1 MNLDRLAPVQGISI
15 IILFLIGSTLFIGGT
30 GEAGNDS
37 WIATLLAIALSVP
50 LYACFARLA
59 WLYPGKNLFDMLE
72 SAFGKAVGKLVSLLY
87 VWYAF
92 HLGAMVLRNF
102 GEFTKSVTLTETPM
116 FVPMLSIGL
125 VCIWVTRLG
134 IDVFGRSAQLLMVFV
149 VLVVGL
155 VQVLSVPLWD
165 ALYLKPVMAEGFMPI
180 FSSST
185 SIFAF
190 PFAEIVLLM
199 AVFHTFNHKRVA
211 WNVLWKGL
219 LVAGPII
226 LLIDLRNVMVLGA
239 DLLSGLYF
247 PSYVAVSRI
256 NVGDFLQRIEGSV
269 AILFVMA
276 IFVKI
281 GLCMLAACIGL
292 QRVFN
297 LSDIKVVAFPL
308 GLLMI
313 YYAMIVFVNI
323 MDMHVFAYASYKYYA
338 FPFQVL
344 IPLVLWVTS
353 EIKWMRSRK
362 STVKASQTA

>member
-1 MNLDRLAPVQGISI
+1 MNLERLAPVQGVSI
-15 IILFLIGSTLFIGGT
+15 IILFLIGSTLFMGGT

-37 WIATLLAIALSVP
+37 WIATLMAIAFSVP
-50 LYACFARLA
+50 LYACFARLS

-72 SAFGKAVGKLVSLLY
+72 SAFGKFAGKLVSLLY

-116 FVPMLSIGL
+116 FIPMLCIG
-125 VCIWVTRLG
+125 VICIWVTRLG
-134 IDVFGRSAQLLMVFV
+134 IEVFGRSAQLLMVFI
-149 VLVVGL
+149 VLVVAL
-155 VQVLSVPLWD
+155 VQVLSLPLWD

-180 FSSST
+180 LSSST
-185 SIFAF
+185 SILAF

-199 AVFHTFNHKRVA
+199 SVFHTFNHKMVA
-211 WNVLWKGL
+211 WKVLIKGL

-226 LLIDLRNVMVLGA
+226 LIIDMRNVMVLGA

-281 GLCMLAACIGL
+281 SLCMFTACIGL

-297 LSDIKVVAFPL
+297 LSDSKVIAFPL

-338 FPFQVL
+338 FPFQVV
-344 IPLVLWVTS
+344 IPLLLLLKS
-353 EIKWMRSRK
+353 EVKRMRSRK
-362 STVKASQTA
+362 GDVKASQTA